1 MGLPLCCS
9 AGPAGPCAHAWGLG
23 QAAAAG
29 RGLSFPLSCPVPYSC
44 SAFFFFFFWLST
56 MQIRFSQRSAVTFSS
71 HCLFT
76 SPDTGAGGGA
86 GSIPAGAAAT
96 GLPSAL
102 VSALHPHSSQ
112 AQEQETPLTSGVTAE
127 AHVILAGTRLSISC
141 LNDAATNI
149 YCHKR
154 GYSNTSN

>member
-1 MGLPLCCS
+1 MHTPGDWARQLQL
-9 AGPAGPCAHAWGLG
+9 AGVCP
-23 QAAAAG
+23 
-29 RGLSFPLSCPVPYSC
+29 FPFPVQSLTR
-44 SAFFFFFFWLST
+44 ALLFFFFFWLST